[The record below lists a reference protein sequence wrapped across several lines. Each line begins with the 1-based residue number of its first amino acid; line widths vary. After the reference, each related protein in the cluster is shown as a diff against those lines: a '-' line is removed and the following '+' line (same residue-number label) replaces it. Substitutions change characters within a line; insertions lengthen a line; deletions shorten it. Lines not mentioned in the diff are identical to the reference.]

1 MTQEELWVAPPR
13 GPLAEQSLYLRNCTF
28 SLHRQTLFRLAGSPG
43 DCVCSRCNVRSMEK
57 PHGHGS
63 IQNYSACWMETSK
76 ASLPARTPPVASGGS
91 CKKNQERSWGFTNC
105 LKRHCLIPIY
115 SAGLIKIL
123 QEKVTSTIR
132 AGSSSTQL
140 HPVISRGL
148 SAWQHNLTQ
157 PKRLSEGLIIT
168 TFSSTCSR
176 LSLCWQQQTSQG
188 ISTPGTGQNLAGT

>member
-1 MTQEELWVAPPR
+1 MTQEELWEDHWLSSGTVFEKLHIFTAQAVTLQASWLTR
-13 GPLAEQSLYLRNCTF
+13 GLCI
-28 SLHRQTLFRLAGSPG
+28 
-43 DCVCSRCNVRSMEK
+43 CSQCNVRSMEK

-63 IQNYSACWMETSK
+63 IQNYSACWMETSR

-188 ISTPGTGQNLAGT
+188 IRTPGTGQNLAGT